1 MVMYESKK
9 DENGKWFLTVTFT
22 RDGET
27 AVKPSGVGSV
37 VKALI
42 DAPIERYVFG
52 KKDKLGIEEAYVK
65 VEKFD
70 WNKDS
75 AAVLEELNK
84 HVEESSWSVDNSKKV
99 FIVPEQISEQKL

>member
-9 DENGKWFLTVTFT
+9 DESGKWFLIVTFSK
-22 RDGET
+22 DGNT

-42 DAPIERYVFG
+42 DAPIERSVFG
-52 KKDKLGIEEAYVK
+52 KKDKLGVEESYVK

-84 HVEESSWSVDNSKKV
+84 HAEESTWSVDNEKKI
-99 FIVPEQISEQKL
+99 FIVPEQISEQK